1 MQWYTAKDEDTRG
14 KQIFSIGC
22 VGAFLFFI
30 LLTYY
35 LAVEL
40 RESANHLSEESHESV
55 EALKELNEFEKG
67 LRE

>member
-1 MQWYTAKDEDTRG
+1 MKTLEGNKFFPLVAW
-14 KQIFSIGC
+14 
-22 VGAFLFFI
+22 GAFLFFI

-55 EALKELNEFEKG
+55 EALKELNEFEKE